1 MRRSYPQA
9 ASDKQGRGATPRTW
23 ARRPAPGPQPPSRPI
38 LPSQH
43 SGTTLRTQRCLP
55 LTPKG
60 RGPTWEP
67 RPRAKNRSG
76 EGQRVA
82 GDRQLLVG
90 REDVDCH
97 GRVGSGD
104 DARLAGADLV
114 RLDVDLDA
122 EGSEGLGQLAAHCC
136 VVFANDGSEG
146 DDGTTQLREGCVS
159 VSYSLVKSEEAIS
172 MSPIKQ

>member
-1 MRRSYPQA
+1 MSFPIQMRRSYPQA

-38 LPSQH
+38 LPIQH

-76 EGQRVA
+76 EGQRLA
-82 GDRQLLVG
+82 
-90 REDVDCH
+90 
-97 GRVGSGD
+97 RVY
-104 DARLAGADLV
+104 ARRKCRLRLTMTAYPKRACLRV
-114 RLDVDLDA
+114 RARA
-122 EGSEGLGQLAAHCC
+122 EGERDSRETCRSGNPGVAELCRESRCGGCYRCC
-136 VVFANDGSEG
+136 ADETGEWIH
-146 DDGTTQLREGCVS
+146 R
-159 VSYSLVKSEEAIS
+159 
-172 MSPIKQ
+172 